1 MRKQS
6 AYQAVNM
13 LEAMARGYLRLS
25 DQMFDSCQD
34 ALVELLERAN
44 NQRGQAFTRHAE
56 LEQSDVETTD
66 DGEIISK
73 GPVRL
78 P

>member
-25 DQMFDSCQD
+25 DEMFDRCQD
-34 ALVELLERAN
+34 AIVELIERAN
-44 NQRGQAFTRHAE
+44 NQRGEAFTQHSE
-56 LEQSDVETTD
+56 LQATDVQE
-66 DGEIISK
+66 
-73 GPVRL
+73 
-78 P
+78 

>member
-25 DQMFDSCQD
+25 DEMFDNCQD

-44 NQRGQAFTRHAE
+44 NQRGDAFTRHPD
-56 LEQSDVETTD
+56 LEDQDVQQTT
-66 DGEIISK
+66 I
-73 GPVRL
+73 L
-78 P
+78 PKE